1 MRRIIVPSITAMLVL
16 ALTAVAAAEGNG
28 TQAGREGSVGAS
40 ATTTAPQPVKADGT
54 QDQATTNTQTTTTDE
69 TSASATT
76 PDNAKAEARLKAIR
90 DRAAKM
96 PAKDREEIDKKLDT
110 NSKDV
115 DVEAVTNGDATVADR
130 FAAEFGVTSDA
141 LLAERTQYNVGWG
154 EIMIAHTLL
163 ANAPSGTTIDQL
175 YTMHQDGMGW
185 GQIAYGM
192 GLRVGSVAAAMKT
205 ETLVARGT
213 VKPHGKAAKIASNT
227 RVASAAGAHARAG
240 RVNASSNV
248 STGATT
254 GAGVKVTK

>member
-1 MRRIIVPSITAMLVL
+1 MRRIIVPSLTAMVVL

-40 ATTTAPQPVKADGT
+40 ATTTAPQPVNADGT
-54 QDQATTNTQTTTTDE
+54 QDQATTTSTQSTTTDE
-69 TSASATT
+69 TSAATSDS
-76 PDNAKAEARLKAIR
+76 PKAEARLKTIR

-96 PAKDREEIDKKLDT
+96 PAKDREEIDKKLET
-110 NSKDV
+110 NAKDV

-130 FAAEFGVTSDA
+130 FAAEFGVTSEA

-154 EIMIAHTLL
+154 EVMIAHTLL
-163 ANAPSGTTIDQL
+163 ANAPGGTTIDQL
-175 YTMHQDGMGW
+175 YTMHADGMGW

-213 VKPHGKAAKIASNT
+213 VKPHGKPAKIASNT

-240 RVNASSNV
+240 RVNASTNV
-248 STGATT
+248 SAGATT
-254 GAGVKVTK
+254 GVGVKVTK